1 MKSATRNL
9 IIVGAGVVVLGGAL
23 AALLLAGGGEE
34 PSSSSES
41 ASSAVISLVSKQE
54 EDIVSMKITN
64 ENGSYTIVPHTEE
77 VETSAA
83 DGSKSTST
91 KTTYLVEELGDLP
104 INTYTTDRVV
114 EYGFSLNAS
123 KNVGEVENLADYGL
137 KNPRAT
143 VKVTFKDD
151 SVYEYN
157 LGDVSAGDGSGCY
170 MSGKGSNNVYVVS
183 IDDAIFNSVEDF
195 VDKKLVNISTADPNT
210 PAVFTYLKLS
220 GTNFEEPITLEGENS
235 LTSMTAGDQALD
247 PDSEKTSA
255 LTTALTAITADQAL
269 YLHPTEEQLKECGLD
284 QPAAVIEF
292 TSEGTTYK
300 LMAGAKSEDKS
311 EQYIMKDGV
320 DVIYTI
326 SSGNISAWTDTS
338 AFDLRTKF
346 ILLPM
351 ITDVEKLT
359 VGFDGKDNVFELS
372 RTKDEEKS
380 TEDKPAYTYTVTANG
395 KEITYE
401 NFQQYYKSMIQIQL
415 LEPTKEEPQGDP
427 DLTITYEYYG
437 DTGKPVDVVK
447 FYEISDRRYLVTVN
461 GTVSGIVA
469 STNVQTFL
477 NFTPKILV
485 DEELPQ
491 V

>member
-54 EDIVSMKITN
+54 EDIVSMKVTN

-77 VETSAA
+77 VEASS
-83 DGSKSTST
+83 GTST

-151 SVYEYN
+151 TVYEYN
-157 LGDVSAGDGSGCY
+157 LGDVSAGDSSSCY
-170 MSGKGSNNVYVVS
+170 MSGKGSSNVYVVS
-183 IDDAIFNSVEDF
+183 IDAAVFNSVEDF
-195 VDKKLVNISTADPNT
+195 VDKKLVNVSTADPNT
-210 PAVFTYLKLS
+210 PAVFNYLKLS
-220 GTNFEEPITLEGENS
+220 GTNFEVPVTLEGDNS
-235 LTSMTAGDQALD
+235 LTEMTAGEQSLD
-247 PDSEKTSA
+247 PDAEKVSA
-255 LTTALTAITADQAL
+255 LTTALTTITADQAL

-284 QPAAVIEF
+284 DPAAIVEF
-292 TSEGTTYK
+292 TVEGATYK
-300 LMAGAKSEDKS
+300 LMAGGKSEDKS
-311 EQYIMKDGV
+311 EQYLMKDGV

-326 SSGNISAWTDTS
+326 SSSKISAWTDNS
-338 AFDLRTKF
+338 AFNLRTKF

-359 VGFDGKDNVFELS
+359 VSLDGKDNVFVLS

-380 TEDKPAYTYTVTANG
+380 TEDTPSYTYTVTGNG
-395 KEITYE
+395 KEITYK

-427 DLTITYEYYG
+427 DLTITYQYYG
-437 DTGKPVDVVK
+437 DTGKPTDVVDY
-447 FYEISDRRYLVTVN
+447 YEISDRRYLVTVN

-485 DEELPQ
+485 DEELPN